1 MIRNGDVFFL
11 GPGGSGKTHT
21 LAALLG
27 EDPPSTRE
35 STPCA
40 KKPIR
45 SIAQCKVGVNGI
57 QFIRITD
64 DEYSDM
70 VSSSAKQLQAEHS
83 TKSMTRLSTV
93 TNFTSHTAVSG
104 CNSVFGSSVVSS
116 DTGGNP
122 TPKVVVSSPNKQQQ
136 QPEFHQSG
144 LRIELLRRM
153 QAVSKTTEN
162 LDDKDLF
169 NMRDSGGQPMFHEVL
184 PLFIK
189 NTTFGILTVKLNE
202 PLDSYPLV
210 EYYSSG
216 KPVGEPFKSPFTHL
230 QTFCHCMRV
239 LQSTC
244 DCNVRPK
251 LIFIGTHK
259 DLEHECTL
267 TENRQVKNQKLRK
280 IIPPG
285 VKDSIIYC
293 DESLKELLIAV
304 NVKTPGDDDKKAICN
319 IREMMIKELQRLP
332 KRRIPLRYFALEM
345 AFLRLGKYQHK
356 AVLSKEECFKEAIA
370 YHFTKESFDA
380 ALKYLHSLKLIFYYE
395 EVLPD
400 VVFINAQALLDKIT
414 ELVEYSLSLQSSH
427 IQKIPVTGNLEEF
440 KAYGII
446 SQELLSQFRSHYIH
460 GLFTE
465 KELILLFKYLW
476 VIAEVYQGKY
486 LMPCLLR
493 VDSSPSLLSAPTV
506 IPPLLFYF
514 GPDGPKLGIYCFL
527 LASLITD
534 AKWEL
539 MSEYDHPVQLSRN
552 RVQFVLPGENP
563 GCITLDDSFSSFFD
577 VSITFPEDITSTD
590 ALKICK
596 DICPKVRETI
606 LTGIR
611 NASQKLN
618 YSYVECAPKVAFL
631 CEKHISTDLHPA
643 TVSHSSALLTC
654 TAQRASVCSILTEHH
669 RLWFGNDRGG
679 RP

>member
-45 SIAQCKVGVNGI
+45 SIAHCKVGVNGLH
-57 QFIRITD
+57 FTRITD

-70 VSSSAKQLQAEHS
+70 VSSSARQLQAEQS
-83 TKSMTRLSTV
+83 TKCTTALSTV
-93 TNFTSHTAVSG
+93 TDFNMIRSAAGYDSF
-104 CNSVFGSSVVSS
+104 VVSS
-116 DTGGNP
+116 AVSSSNVGDSI
-122 TPKVVVSSPNKQQQ
+122 PKQAVSSPNKQQQ
-136 QPEFHQSG
+136 QSEFHQSG

-153 QAVSKTTEN
+153 QAVSKTTEH

-184 PLFIK
+184 PLFVK

-202 PLDSYPLV
+202 ALDSHPLV

-230 QTFCHCMRV
+230 QTFRHCMRV

-244 DCNVRPK
+244 DCNTRPK
-251 LIFIGTHK
+251 LIFVGTHK

-267 TENRQVKNQKLRK
+267 IENRQVKNQKLKK

-293 DESLKELLIAV
+293 DDSLKELLIAV
-304 NVKTPGDDDKKAICN
+304 NVKTPGGDDKKTICD
-319 IREMMIKELQRLP
+319 IRKMMIKELQRLP

-356 AVLSKEECFKEAIA
+356 AVLSKEECFKEAAA
-370 YHFTKESFDA
+370 YHFSKESFDA

-400 VVFINAQALLDKIT
+400 VIFIDAQALLDKIT

-446 SQELLSQFRSHYIH
+446 SQELLSQFRSHYVH
-460 GLFTE
+460 DLFTE

-493 VDSSPSLLSAPTV
+493 VDSSPFLLSVSTV

-514 GPDGPKLGIYCFL
+514 GPNGPKLGIYCFL

-552 RVQFVLPGENP
+552 QVQFVLPGENP
-563 GCITLDDSFSSFFD
+563 GCITITDSFSTFFH
-577 VSITFPEDITSTD
+577 VGITFPEDVTSTD
-590 ALKICK
+590 ASKICE
-596 DICPKVRETI
+596 DICPKIRETI
-606 LTGIR
+606 LIGIR
-611 NASQKLN
+611 NASLKLN
-618 YSYVECAPKVAFL
+618 YSYCESTPKVAFL
-631 CEKHISTDLHPA
+631 CTKHFPTDLHPA
-643 TVSHSSALLTC
+643 TVSLSSALLTC
-654 TAQRASVCSILTEHH
+654 TAQRASVCCKLTECH
-669 RLWFGNDRGG
+669 RLWLGKDRGG
-679 RP
+679 KQ